1 MDMRGQ
7 GGPTMRVYMWDRCF
21 IMQADSF
28 ALSGTAKPHKRLSA
42 TVMVANRKPFL
53 MQIEGQPVREYQGV
67 ILAPNVSRTLLEAD
81 AAELSLF
88 DAGITTASYAALQP
102 CLRQQAVRVLDKDDL
117 QGLRPLLSASFAE
130 PMSCPQ
136 AHSLFDQVIAALGG
150 ISESSVMYD
159 PRVQRVMRLVDE
171 LPLDELSLPR
181 LAAVAELSESRLRAL
196 FQQNLGCAPAQYIR
210 WVNTWKA
217 IRLWEKGM
225 KLTDVA
231 HEMGFH
237 DLAHIDHAVKELF
250 GLSPSAATSGQ
261 GVSFHK
267 CWR

>member
-1 MDMRGQ
+1 
-7 GGPTMRVYMWDRCF
+7 MRVYMWERCF

-42 TVMVANRKPFL
+42 TVIVANRKPFL
-53 MQIEGQPVREYQGV
+53 MQIEGLPVREYQGV

-81 AAELSLF
+81 ASELSLF

-102 CLRQQAVRVLDKDDL
+102 GLRRQAVRPLDEAEL
-117 QGLRPLLSASFAE
+117 LGIRPLLSASFAE
-130 PMSCPQ
+130 PMSCAQ
-136 AHSLFDQVIAALGG
+136 AHQLFDRVIGALGG
-150 ISESSVMYD
+150 ASDAIVRYD
-159 PRVQRVMRLVDE
+159 PRVQRVMRLVEE

-196 FQQNLGCAPAQYIR
+196 FQQGLGCAPAQYIR

-217 IRLWEKGM
+217 IRLWDKGM

-250 GLSPSAATSGQ
+250 GLSPSAATSGR
-261 GVSFHK
+261 GVNFHK

>member
-1 MDMRGQ
+1 MPAQR
-7 GGPTMRVYMWDRCF
+7 GPTMRVYLWDRCF

-42 TVMVANRKPFL
+42 TILVANRRPFL
-53 MQIEGQPVREYQGV
+53 LQIEGQPVREYQGV

-81 AAELSLF
+81 AAELSLL
-88 DAGITTASYAALQP
+88 DAGITTATYAALQP
-102 CLRQQAVRVLDKDDL
+102 CLRQQAVRALDQEEL
-117 QGLRPLLSASFAE
+117 SGIRPLLTTAFAA
-130 PMSCPQ
+130 PMDCQQ
-136 AHSLFDQVIAALGG
+136 ARGLFDQVIAVLGG
-150 ISESSVMYD
+150 GSESAVSND
-159 PRVQRVMRLVDE
+159 ARVQRVMQLVEE

-181 LAAVAELSESRLRAL
+181 LAAVAGLSESRLRVL
-196 FQQNLGCAPAQYIR
+196 FQQNLGCSPAQYIR

-225 KLTDVA
+225 KLTHVA

-237 DLAHIDHAVKELF
+237 DLAHIDHAIKELF

-267 CWR
+267 C